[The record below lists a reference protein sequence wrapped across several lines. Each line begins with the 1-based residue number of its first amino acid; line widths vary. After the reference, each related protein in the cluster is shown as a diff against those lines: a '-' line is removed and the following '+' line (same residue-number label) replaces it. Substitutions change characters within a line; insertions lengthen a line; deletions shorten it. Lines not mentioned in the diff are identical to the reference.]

1 MFLSTHKFNYIKNWH
16 FLSKDYTTSLENDKK
31 AMSFLYF
38 INSILKGWRVKYIIA
53 TLAFTFGALVDWSF
67 MSFFSRWIVSILE
80 NSKGTNAE
88 IVKLLIVPI
97 VAMTGLCII
106 QEIVCRTSMWY
117 YNKTFEPTID
127 AKIKIS
133 YLSRT
138 MENSYEYLTQTS
150 TGFLSSSLTKILFNT
165 KNFLKNICVM
175 VFPSLIT
182 IFILLF
188 SLLAIHWSLFLIATS
203 FAILFT
209 VVCVLSYNKIMK
221 LQQKSVLA
229 YGNTISVITDIIM
242 NLSSVIFFCKK
253 KQELQRVKRIQNFE
267 SKRIAKSLMFVEVIK
282 IIRGA
287 LGIVISCALFY
298 GIELYLYS
306 QGKITIAGMVYAIG
320 VSGSCWGL
328 LASLQNTAFDL
339 IRQVGEIKEGLNMM
353 NKGKVAEHIHSR
365 EMLKVEKGNIEIKNA
380 KFSYGKIKVFDG
392 FNLSIKAG
400 EKTGLVGKSGCG
412 KTTLINLILRN
423 LTLADGQILIDGKDI
438 KNINEESLK
447 DNFSFV
453 SQDNTLFNRTVLENI
468 RYAKQDATLEE
479 VIEVA
484 KKANAH
490 EFITELEYGYETN
503 VGERGMKLSGG
514 QRQRILI
521 ARAMLKNAPILI
533 LDEATSAL
541 DAENETAIQESFE
554 RLMEGKTVIAISH
567 KLHTLKNM
575 DRIVVLKHGNIVE
588 EGTHD
593 KLINKEG
600 GAYKKLWEKQEM
612 KENLHCE

>member
-1 MFLSTHKFNYIKNWH
+1 MFLSKHKFNYIKNWH
-16 FLSKDYTTSLENDKK
+16 FLSKDYKTSLQNDKST
-31 AMSFLYF
+31 MSFLYF
-38 INSILKGWRVKYIIA
+38 INSILKGWRVKYIIV
-53 TLAFTFGALVDWSF
+53 TLAFTFGSLIDWSF

-106 QEIVCRTSMWY
+106 QEIVCRTSDWY
-117 YNKTFEPTID
+117 YGKTFEPTID

-165 KNFLKNICVM
+165 KCFLKNISIM

-182 IFILLF
+182 FFILLF
-188 SLLAIHWSLFLIATS
+188 SLLAIHWSLFLIASS
-203 FAILFT
+203 FAILFIL
-209 VVCVLSYNKIMK
+209 VFVLSYSKIMK

-253 KQELQRVKRIQNFE
+253 RQELERVKRIQNFE
-267 SKRIAKSLMFVEVIK
+267 SKRIAKSLIFVQFVK
-282 IIRGA
+282 IIRSILA
-287 LGIVISCALFY
+287 IVISCALFY
-298 GIELYLYS
+298 GTELYLYS
-306 QGKITIAGMVYAIG
+306 QGKITIAGMVYAMG
-320 VSGSCWGL
+320 VSGSCFGL
-328 LASLQNTAFDL
+328 LALTQNTAFDL
-339 IRQVGEIKEGLNMM
+339 IQQVGEIKEGLNMM

-392 FNLSIKAG
+392 FDLSIKAG

-453 SQDNTLFNRTVLENI
+453 SQDNTLFNRSVLENI

-554 RLMEGKTVIAISH
+554 RLMDGKTVIAISH

-593 KLINKEG
+593 ELINKES

-612 KENLHCE
+612 KEKLHCE

>member
-1 MFLSTHKFNYIKNWH
+1 MFPSTHKFNYIKNWY

-38 INSILKGWRVKYIIA
+38 INSILKGCRVKYIIV

-67 MSFFSRWIVSILE
+67 MSFFSRWIVGILE
-80 NSKGTNAE
+80 SSKGTNAE

-97 VAMTGLCII
+97 VAMTSLCIV
-106 QEIVCRTSMWY
+106 QEIVCRTSDWY
-117 YNKTFEPTID
+117 YVKTFEPTVD

-165 KNFLKNICVM
+165 KCFLKNICVM
-175 VFPSLIT
+175 VFPLLIT
-182 IFILLF
+182 FFILLF
-188 SLLAIHWSLFLIATS
+188 SLISVHWSLFLIASS
-203 FAILFT
+203 FAILFIL
-209 VVCVLSYNKIMK
+209 VFVLSYSKTMK
-221 LQQKSVLA
+221 LQQKTVLA

-253 KQELQRVKRIQNFE
+253 KQELQRVKKIQNFE

-282 IIRGA
+282 IIRGILA
-287 LGIVISCALFY
+287 VVISCALFY
-298 GIELYLYS
+298 GAELYLYS
-306 QGKITIAGMVYAIG
+306 QGKITIAGMVYAMG
-320 VSGSCWGL
+320 VSGSCFGL
-328 LASLQNTAFDL
+328 LALVQNTAFDL
-339 IRQVGEIKEGLNMM
+339 IQQVGEGLNMM

-453 SQDNTLFNRTVLENI
+453 SQDNTLFNRSVLENI
-468 RYAKQDATLEE
+468 RYAKQDATFEE
-479 VIEVA
+479 VVEVA

-593 KLINKEG
+593 ELINKES
-600 GAYKKLWEKQEM
+600 GAYKKLWEKQKM
-612 KENLHCE
+612 KEKLHCE

>member
-38 INSILKGWRVKYIIA
+38 INSILKGWRTKYAIVTI
-53 TLAFTFGALVDWSF
+53 AFTFGSLIDWSF

-106 QEIVCRTSMWY
+106 QDTVCRTSSWY
-117 YNKTFEPTID
+117 YGKTFEPSID
-127 AKIKIS
+127 ARIKIS

-165 KNFLKNICVM
+165 KYFLKNISIL
-175 VFPSLIT
+175 VFPWLIT
-182 IFILLF
+182 FFILLF
-188 SLLAIHWSLFLIATS
+188 SLLAIHWSLFLIASS
-203 FAILFT
+203 FAVLFIL
-209 VVCVLSYNKIMK
+209 VCVLSYDKIMK

-253 KQELQRVKRIQNFE
+253 RQELERVKKIQNFE

-282 IIRGA
+282 IIRGILA
-287 LGIVISCALFY
+287 VVIICVLFY
-298 GIELYLYS
+298 GTELYLYS

-320 VSGSCWGL
+320 VSGSCFGL
-328 LASLQNTAFDL
+328 LCTLQNTAFDL
-339 IRQVGEIKEGLNMM
+339 IQQIGEIKEGLNMM

-392 FNLSIKAG
+392 FSLSIKAG

-453 SQDNTLFNRTVLENI
+453 SQDNTLFNRSVLENI

-490 EFITELEYGYETN
+490 EFITELEYGYKTN

-593 KLINKEG
+593 ELINKEG
-600 GAYKKLWEKQEM
+600 GAYKKLWEKQKM
-612 KENLHCE
+612 KEKIHCE

>member
-1 MFLSTHKFNYIKNWH
+1 MFLSTHKFNYIKNWL

-38 INSILKGWRVKYIIA
+38 INSILKGWRVKYIIV

-67 MSFFSRWIVSILE
+67 MSFFSRWIVGILE

-88 IVKLLIVPI
+88 IVKLLIAPV
-97 VAMTGLCII
+97 VAMTSLCII
-106 QEIVCRTSMWY
+106 QEIIYRISGWY
-117 YNKTFEPTID
+117 YGKTLEPTID

-133 YLSRT
+133 YLLRT

-165 KNFLKNICVM
+165 KCFLKNISIT
-175 VFPSLIT
+175 VFPMLIT
-182 IFILLF
+182 FFILLF
-188 SLLAIHWSLFLIATS
+188 SLLAIHWILFLIAFS
-203 FAILFT
+203 FAILFIL
-209 VVCVLSYNKIMK
+209 VCVLSYSKTIK

-253 KQELQRVKRIQNFE
+253 RQELERVKKIQNFE

-282 IIRGA
+282 IIRGVLA
-287 LGIVISCALFY
+287 IVISCALFY
-298 GIELYLYS
+298 GTELYLYS
-306 QGKITIAGMVYAIG
+306 QGKITIAGMVYAMG
-320 VSGSCWGL
+320 VSGSCFGL
-328 LASLQNTAFDL
+328 LAILQNTAFDL
-339 IRQVGEIKEGLNMM
+339 IQQVGEIKEGLNMM

-380 KFSYGKIKVFDG
+380 KFSYGKIKVFDC

-453 SQDNTLFNRTVLENI
+453 SQDNTLFNRSVLENI

-554 RLMEGKTVIAISH
+554 RLMECKTVIAISH

-593 KLINKEG
+593 ELINKDG
-600 GAYKKLWEKQEM
+600 GAYKKLWEKQKM
-612 KENLHCE
+612 KEKLHCE

>member
-1 MFLSTHKFNYIKNWH
+1 MILSTHKFNYIKNWH
-16 FLSKDYTTSLENDKK
+16 FLSKEYTTSIENDKK
-31 AMSFLYF
+31 EMPFLYF
-38 INSILKGWRVKYIIA
+38 INSILKGWRVKYAIV
-53 TLAFTFGALVDWSF
+53 TFAFTFGALVDWSF

-88 IVKLLIVPI
+88 IVKLLVMPVIT
-97 VAMTGLCII
+97 MTSLCII
-106 QEIVCRTSMWY
+106 QEIIYRISGWY
-117 YNKTFEPTID
+117 YGKTLEPTID

-165 KNFLKNICVM
+165 KCFLKNISIT
-175 VFPSLIT
+175 VFPMLIT
-182 IFILLF
+182 FFILLF
-188 SLLAIHWSLFLIATS
+188 SLLAIHWILFLIAFS
-203 FAILFT
+203 FAILFIL
-209 VVCVLSYNKIMK
+209 VCVLSYSKTIK

-253 KQELQRVKRIQNFE
+253 RQELERVKKIQNFE

-282 IIRGA
+282 IIRGVLA
-287 LGIVISCALFY
+287 IVISCALFY
-298 GIELYLYS
+298 GTELYLYS
-306 QGKITIAGMVYAIG
+306 QGKITIAGMVYAMG
-320 VSGSCWGL
+320 VSGSCFGL
-328 LASLQNTAFDL
+328 LAILQNTAFDL
-339 IRQVGEIKEGLNMM
+339 IQQVGEIKEGLNMM

-380 KFSYGKIKVFDG
+380 KFSYGKIKVFDS

-453 SQDNTLFNRTVLENI
+453 SQDNTLFNRSVLENI
-468 RYAKQDATLEE
+468 RYAKQDATLKE

-600 GAYKKLWEKQEM
+600 GAYKKLWDKQKM
-612 KENLHCE
+612 KEKLH

>member
-1 MFLSTHKFNYIKNWH
+1 MYKISTLRKWSFLSN
-16 FLSKDYTTSLENDKK
+16 DYRTSLENDKK
-31 AMSFLYF
+31 EMSFLYF
-38 INSILKGWRVKYIIA
+38 INSILKGSRIKYILVII
-53 TLAFTFGALVDWSF
+53 AFTFGALVDWSF
-67 MSFFSRWIVSILE
+67 MAFFSKWIVGILE

-88 IVKLLIVPI
+88 IVKLLIVPV

-106 QEIVCRTSMWY
+106 QEIVCRTSDWY
-117 YNKTFEPTID
+117 CSKTFEPTID

-138 MENSYEYLTQTS
+138 MENSYEYLSKTS
-150 TGFLSSSLTKILFNT
+150 TGLLSSGLNKILFNT
-165 KNFLKNICVM
+165 KYFLKNICVM
-175 VFPSLIT
+175 VFPLLIT
-182 IFILLF
+182 FFILLF
-188 SLLAIHWSLFLIATS
+188 SLISVHWSLFLIASS
-203 FAILFT
+203 FALLF
-209 VVCVLSYNKIMK
+209 VLVCVLSYNKIMM

-242 NLSSVIFFCKK
+242 NLSSVIFFSKK
-253 KQELQRVKRIQNFE
+253 KYELERVKKIQNFE
-267 SKRIAKSLMFVEVIK
+267 SKRIAKSLSFVSSLKVVRAIL
-282 IIRGA
+282 A
-287 LGIVISCALFY
+287 IVISCALFY
-298 GIELYLYS
+298 GTELYLYS

-320 VSGSCWGL
+320 ISGSCFGL
-328 LASLQNTAFDL
+328 LAIMQNVAFDL
-339 IRQVGEIKEGLNMM
+339 ISQIGEIKEGLNMM
-353 NKGKVAEHIHSR
+353 NKGSITKHSNSG
-365 EMLKVEKGNIEIKNA
+365 EILEVKKGNIEIKNA
-380 KFSYGKIKVFDG
+380 KFLYGKIKVFDG

-412 KTTLINLILRN
+412 KSTLINLILRN

-453 SQDNTLFNRTVLENI
+453 SQDNTLFNRSVLENI

-541 DAENETAIQESFE
+541 DAENEIAIQESFE

-588 EGTHD
+588 EGTHYE
-593 KLINKEG
+593 LINRECSV
-600 GAYKKLWEKQEM
+600 YK
-612 KENLHCE
+612 NLCKSVDFK

>member
-1 MFLSTHKFNYIKNWH
+1 M
-16 FLSKDYTTSLENDKK
+16 
-31 AMSFLYF
+31 
-38 INSILKGWRVKYIIA
+38 KY
-53 TLAFTFGALVDWSF
+53 LVD
-67 MSFFSRWIVSILE
+67 
-80 NSKGTNAE
+80 T
-88 IVKLLIVPI
+88 
-97 VAMTGLCII
+97 
-106 QEIVCRTSMWY
+106 
-117 YNKTFEPTID
+117 
-127 AKIKIS
+127 
-133 YLSRT
+133 
-138 MENSYEYLTQTS
+138 
-150 TGFLSSSLTKILFNT
+150 
-165 KNFLKNICVM
+165 
-175 VFPSLIT
+175 
-182 IFILLF
+182 
-188 SLLAIHWSLFLIATS
+188 
-203 FAILFT
+203 
-209 VVCVLSYNKIMK
+209 CVLSELAKRKPNANVVKW
-221 LQQKSVLA
+221 LKSHSK
-229 YGNTISVITDIIM
+229 GNLFFVSVVT
-242 NLSSVIFFCKK
+242 L
-253 KQELQRVKRIQNFE
+253 
-267 SKRIAKSLMFVEVIK
+267 
-282 IIRGA
+282 
-287 LGIVISCALFY
+287 
-298 GIELYLYS
+298 
-306 QGKITIAGMVYAIG
+306 
-320 VSGSCWGL
+320 
-328 LASLQNTAFDL
+328 
-339 IRQVGEIKEGLNMM
+339 GEIKEGLNMM

-392 FNLSIKAG
+392 FSLSIKAG

-423 LTLADGQILIDGKDI
+423 LALADGQILIDGRDI

-453 SQDNTLFNRTVLENI
+453 SQDNTLFNRSVLENI

-593 KLINKEG
+593 ELINKEG

-612 KENLHCE
+612 KEKLHCE

>member
-1 MFLSTHKFNYIKNWH
+1 MFISKHKFNYIKNWH

-38 INSILKGWRVKYIIA
+38 INSILKGWRVKYAIV
-53 TLAFTFGALVDWSF
+53 TLAFAFGSLIDWSF
-67 MSFFSRWIVSILE
+67 ISFFSRWVVSILE

-88 IVKLLIVPI
+88 IVKLLIVPV
-97 VAMTGLCII
+97 VATTSLCII
-106 QEIVCRTSMWY
+106 QEIVCRTSCWY
-117 YNKTFEPTID
+117 FDKTFEPTID
-127 AKIKIS
+127 AKIKTS

-165 KNFLKNICVM
+165 KYFLKNICVM
-175 VFPSLIT
+175 VFPLLIT
-182 IFILLF
+182 FFILLF
-188 SLLAIHWSLFLIATS
+188 SLISVHWILFLIASS
-203 FAILFT
+203 FAILFIL
-209 VVCVLSYNKIMK
+209 VCVLSYSKIMK

-253 KQELQRVKRIQNFE
+253 KQELERVKKIQNFE

-282 IIRGA
+282 IIRGILA
-287 LGIVISCALFY
+287 VVISCALFY
-298 GIELYLYS
+298 WAELYLYS
-306 QGKITIAGMVYAIG
+306 QGKITIAGMVYAMG
-320 VSGSCWGL
+320 VSGSCFGV
-328 LASLQNTAFDL
+328 LAVLQNTAFDL
-339 IRQVGEIKEGLNMM
+339 IQQVGEIKEGLNMM

-365 EMLKVEKGNIEIKNA
+365 EMLKIETGNIEIKNA

-453 SQDNTLFNRTVLENI
+453 SQDNTLFNRSVLENI

-554 RLMEGKTVIAISH
+554 RLMDGKTVIAISH

-593 KLINKEG
+593 ELINKEG

-612 KENLHCE
+612 KAVEI

>member
-1 MFLSTHKFNYIKNWH
+1 MFLSTHKFHYIKNWY
-16 FLSKDYTTSLENDKK
+16 FLSKNYTTSIENDKK
-31 AMSFLYF
+31 EMSFLYF
-38 INSILKGWRVKYIIA
+38 INSILKGWRVKYIIV
-53 TLAFTFGALVDWSF
+53 TLAFTFGSLIDWSF

-106 QEIVCRTSMWY
+106 QEIVCRTSDWY
-117 YNKTFEPTID
+117 YGKTFEPTID

-165 KNFLKNICVM
+165 KCFLKNISIM

-182 IFILLF
+182 FFILLF
-188 SLLAIHWSLFLIATS
+188 SLLAIHWSLFLIASS
-203 FAILFT
+203 FAILFIL
-209 VVCVLSYNKIMK
+209 VFVLSYSKIMK

-253 KQELQRVKRIQNFE
+253 RQELERVKRIQNFE
-267 SKRIAKSLMFVEVIK
+267 SKRIAKSLIFVQFVK
-282 IIRGA
+282 IIRSILA
-287 LGIVISCALFY
+287 IVISCALFY
-298 GIELYLYS
+298 GTELYLYS
-306 QGKITIAGMVYAIG
+306 QGKITIAGMVYAMG
-320 VSGSCWGL
+320 VSGSCFGL
-328 LASLQNTAFDL
+328 LALTQNTAFDL
-339 IRQVGEIKEGLNMM
+339 IQQVGEIKEGLNMM

-453 SQDNTLFNRTVLENI
+453 SQDNTLFNRSVLENI

-588 EGTHD
+588 EGKHD
-593 KLINKEG
+593 ELINKEG
-600 GAYKKLWEKQEM
+600 GTYKKLWEKQEM
-612 KENLHCE
+612 KEKLHCE

>member
-1 MFLSTHKFNYIKNWH
+1 M
-16 FLSKDYTTSLENDKK
+16 
-31 AMSFLYF
+31 
-38 INSILKGWRVKYIIA
+38 R
-53 TLAFTFGALVDWSF
+53 
-67 MSFFSRWIVSILE
+67 
-80 NSKGTNAE
+80 
-88 IVKLLIVPI
+88 
-97 VAMTGLCII
+97 
-106 QEIVCRTSMWY
+106 
-117 YNKTFEPTID
+117 
-127 AKIKIS
+127 
-133 YLSRT
+133 
-138 MENSYEYLTQTS
+138 
-150 TGFLSSSLTKILFNT
+150 
-165 KNFLKNICVM
+165 
-175 VFPSLIT
+175 
-182 IFILLF
+182 
-188 SLLAIHWSLFLIATS
+188 
-203 FAILFT
+203 
-209 VVCVLSYNKIMK
+209 

-298 GIELYLYS
+298 GAELYLYS
-306 QGKITIAGMVYAIG
+306 QGKITIAGMVYAMG
-320 VSGSCWGL
+320 VSGSCFGV
-328 LASLQNTAFDL
+328 LAVLQNTAFDV
-339 IRQVGEIKEGLNMM
+339 IQQVGEIKEGLNMM
-353 NKGKVAEHIHSR
+353 NKGKVAVHIHSR

-423 LTLADGQILIDGKDI
+423 LTLADGQILIDGRDI

-453 SQDNTLFNRTVLENI
+453 SQDNTLFNRSVLENI

-593 KLINKEG
+593 ELINKEG

-612 KENLHCE
+612 KEKLHCE

>member
-1 MFLSTHKFNYIKNWH
+1 MLTSKYRLSKIKNWY

-38 INSILKGWRVKYIIA
+38 INSILKGCRVKYIIVA
-53 TLAFTFGALVDWSF
+53 LAVTFGSLVDWSF
-67 MSFFSRWIVSILE
+67 MAFFSKWIVGILE

-97 VAMTGLCII
+97 VAMTSLCII
-106 QEIVCRTSMWY
+106 QQLAYRISSWY

-165 KNFLKNICVM
+165 KYFLKNICVM
-175 VFPSLIT
+175 VFPLLIT
-182 IFILLF
+182 FFILLF
-188 SLLAIHWSLFLIATS
+188 SILTVHWSLFLIAIS
-203 FAILFT
+203 FAVLFIL
-209 VVCVLSYNKIMK
+209 VCVLSYSKTMK

-253 KQELQRVKRIQNFE
+253 RQELERVKKIQNFE

-282 IIRGA
+282 IIRA
-287 LGIVISCALFY
+287 ILSIVISCALFY
-298 GIELYLYS
+298 GTELYLYS

-320 VSGSCWGL
+320 VSGSCFGL
-328 LASLQNTAFDL
+328 LAILQNTAFDL
-339 IRQVGEIKEGLNMM
+339 IQQVGEIKEGLNMM

-453 SQDNTLFNRTVLENI
+453 SQDNTLFNRSVLENI
-468 RYAKQDATLEE
+468 RYVKQDAALEE

-588 EGTHD
+588 EGKHD
-593 KLINKEG
+593 ELINKES
-600 GAYKKLWEKQEM
+600 GAYKKLWDKQEM
-612 KENLHCE
+612 KEQLNCE

>member
-1 MFLSTHKFNYIKNWH
+1 MFLSKHKFNYIKNWH
-16 FLSKDYTTSLENDKK
+16 FLSKDYKTSLENDKK

-38 INSILKGWRVKYIIA
+38 INSILKGWRVKYIIV

-67 MSFFSRWIVSILE
+67 MSFFSRWIVGILE

-88 IVKLLIVPI
+88 IVKLLIAPV
-97 VAMTGLCII
+97 VAMTGLCTI
-106 QEIVCRTSMWY
+106 QEIVCRTSCWY

-127 AKIKIS
+127 ARIKIS

-165 KNFLKNICVM
+165 KYFLKNMSITVC
-175 VFPSLIT
+175 PLLIT
-182 IFILLF
+182 FFILLF
-188 SLLAIHWSLFLIATS
+188 SIISVHWLLFLISSS
-203 FAILFT
+203 FAILF
-209 VVCVLSYNKIMK
+209 VLVCVLSYSKTMK

-253 KQELQRVKRIQNFE
+253 RQELERVKKIQNFE

-282 IIRGA
+282 IIRGILA
-287 LGIVISCALFY
+287 VVISCALFY
-298 GIELYLYS
+298 GTELYLYS
-306 QGKITIAGMVYAIG
+306 QGKITIAGIVYAMG
-320 VSGSCWGL
+320 VSGSCFGL
-328 LASLQNTAFDL
+328 LAILQNTAFDL
-339 IRQVGEIKEGLNMM
+339 IQQIGEIKEGLNMM

-365 EMLKVEKGNIEIKNA
+365 EMLKVETGNIEIKNA
-380 KFSYGKIKVFDG
+380 KFSYGKIKVFDS

-453 SQDNTLFNRTVLENI
+453 SQDNTLFNRSVLENI

-541 DAENETAIQESFE
+541 DSETEVAIQNSFE
-554 RLMEGKTVIAISH
+554 KLANGRTTIAIAHRLS
-567 KLHTLKNM
+567 TLRNM
-575 DRIVVLKHGNIVE
+575 DRIIVLDKGHVIE
-588 EGTHD
+588 SGTHQSLLR
-593 KLINKEG
+593 KKGHYATLWKMQSG
-600 GAYKKLWEKQEM
+600 GFLQE
-612 KENLHCE
+612 

>member
-1 MFLSTHKFNYIKNWH
+1 M
-16 FLSKDYTTSLENDKK
+16 
-31 AMSFLYF
+31 
-38 INSILKGWRVKYIIA
+38 
-53 TLAFTFGALVDWSF
+53 
-67 MSFFSRWIVSILE
+67 
-80 NSKGTNAE
+80 
-88 IVKLLIVPI
+88 
-97 VAMTGLCII
+97 
-106 QEIVCRTSMWY
+106 
-117 YNKTFEPTID
+117 
-127 AKIKIS
+127 
-133 YLSRT
+133 
-138 MENSYEYLTQTS
+138 
-150 TGFLSSSLTKILFNT
+150 
-165 KNFLKNICVM
+165 
-175 VFPSLIT
+175 
-182 IFILLF
+182 
-188 SLLAIHWSLFLIATS
+188 
-203 FAILFT
+203 
-209 VVCVLSYNKIMK
+209 

-253 KQELQRVKRIQNFE
+253 RQELERVKKIQNFE

-282 IIRGA
+282 IIRGILA
-287 LGIVISCALFY
+287 VVISCALFY
-298 GIELYLYS
+298 GTELYLYS
-306 QGKITIAGMVYAIG
+306 QGKITIAGMVYAMG
-320 VSGSCWGL
+320 VSGSCFGL
-328 LASLQNTAFDL
+328 LAILQNTAFDL
-339 IRQVGEIKEGLNMM
+339 IQQVGEIKEGLNMM

-453 SQDNTLFNRTVLENI
+453 SQDNTLFNRSVLENI

-521 ARAMLKNAPILI
+521 ARAMLKKAPILI

-593 KLINKEG
+593 ELINKEG
-600 GAYKKLWEKQEM
+600 GAYKKLWDKQKM
-612 KENLHCE
+612 KEKLHCE